1 MMRTE
6 GQLERLN
13 GLIRTQESRWTKLGE
28 AMERSGQR
36 LQTFGRGMTSFGRG
50 MTMRVTTPI
59 LGAGAAALKVG
70 MDFEE
75 GMSRVQAISG
85 ASAQEIEKLTQQ
97 SKELGET
104 TRFSA
109 TQAADGMEFLARAG
123 WNTSEIMAGMPGLL
137 DLAASSAMDLG
148 NAADITSN
156 IMSAFNIEAEKA
168 GYVADVL
175 AHAAA
180 NANTDVEQMG
190 EAMKYLAPT
199 ANTVGLSI
207 EDTAAAIMSVS
218 DAGIQGSMAGRAFST
233 SLLRLSKPTDQMEKE
248 MKKHGVSF
256 FDAEGAMKP
265 LPDIIGQ
272 LEKGMKDYDTEQR
285 AAALSSIFGTE
296 AQRH

>member
-97 SKELGET
+97 GKEWGE
-104 TRFSA
+104 R
-109 TQAADGMEFLARAG
+109 Q
-123 WNTSEIMAGMPGLL
+123 
-137 DLAASSAMDLG
+137 DLALHKQRMRKSFWPELVG
-148 NAADITSN
+148 
-156 IMSAFNIEAEKA
+156 K
-168 GYVADVL
+168 
-175 AHAAA
+175 
-180 NANTDVEQMG
+180 QMKFMQVCRG
-190 EAMKYLAPT
+190 
-199 ANTVGLSI
+199 
-207 EDTAAAIMSVS
+207 
-218 DAGIQGSMAGRAFST
+218 
-233 SLLRLSKPTDQMEKE
+233 
-248 MKKHGVSF
+248 
-256 FDAEGAMKP
+256 
-265 LPDIIGQ
+265 
-272 LEKGMKDYDTEQR
+272 
-285 AAALSSIFGTE
+285 
-296 AQRH
+296 